1 MYYNIKWTV
10 VCAAEGD
17 PAVAEKK
24 RISVRIAGRFLTVVT
39 DEDPASVR
47 RIERTL
53 NERVEEM
60 GKASPRMA
68 TRDGK
73 IDAVILCAF
82 EALDRER
89 TAESRIAEAER
100 RATEHE
106 ERFRRL
112 LEEYNRITSGGAVR
126 ESGDD
131 TRDRN
136 AENERYRETVKRIR
150 ERLTAIRDG
159 GTI

>member
-1 MYYNIKWTV
+1 M
-10 VCAAEGD
+10 
-17 PAVAEKK
+17 AEKK

-89 TAESRIAEAER
+89 TAEDRIAEAER
-100 RATEHE
+100 RAAGHE

-112 LEEYNRITSGGAVR
+112 LEEYNRITSGGSVR
-126 ESGDD
+126 EPDRD
-131 TRDRN
+131 IRDRD
-136 AENERYRETVKRIR
+136 AEEERYRETIKRIR